1 MAKVSGA
8 IPAGHPKEAKRLHPD
23 AVQGSK
29 RRTDGS
35 ICTAIKKLSE
45 QDRRLFGA
53 VEEVSEEGM
62 QKEYSKTVPA
72 LTINKAQGEE
82 YDIVYLLPVADSPM
96 TQKKWP

>member
-1 MAKVSGA
+1 MERFRQA
-8 IPAGHPKEAKRLHPD
+8 IPKKLSACILTPFRDQRDELMVR
-23 AVQGSK
+23 
-29 RRTDGS
+29 

-82 YDIVYLLPVADSPM
+82 YDIVYLLPVTDSPM